1 MKYRVLEI
9 QKVTFWS
16 EKEKNWTP
24 NWTPNER
31 LKMREIVG
39 DFYEDRIY
47 KKEPLEK
54 FKKWN
59 NEIDFL
65 FRIQTIFQN
74 SLKQK

>member
-1 MKYRVLEI
+1 M
-9 QKVTFWS
+9 S
-16 EKEKNWTP
+16 
-24 NWTPNER
+24 
-31 LKMREIVG
+31 EIVG
-39 DFYEDRIY
+39 DFYEDRID